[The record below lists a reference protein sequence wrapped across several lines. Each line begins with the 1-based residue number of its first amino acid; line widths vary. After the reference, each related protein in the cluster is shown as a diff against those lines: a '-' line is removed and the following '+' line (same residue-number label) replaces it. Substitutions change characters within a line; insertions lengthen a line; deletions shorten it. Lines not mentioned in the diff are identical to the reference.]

1 MFSTHLKKIMI
12 ATVIASLSLPALAEV
27 KKESKNGYNWLI
39 STDLKSILK
48 TAEAGEGYKLE
59 GQKKKLEGWLAG
71 VDTTKAKDGTTL
83 YILQIAES
91 FNVDLPGLRPNT
103 ANPNDNLSFFCVTA
117 DRGAVQKLDKN
128 KLVAFNAEIRE
139 IKSGGYK
146 QDFGA
151 TSAGTRMTSTVK
163 QNAVL
168 AKCDF

>member
-1 MFSTHLKKIMI
+1 MFRIFLIVT
-12 ATVIASLSLPALAEV
+12 AIASLSLPVQAEV
-27 KKESKNGYNWLI
+27 KKESKNGYSWLI
-39 STDLKSILK
+39 STDLKAALK
-48 TAEAGEGYKLE
+48 AAEAGEGYKLE
-59 GQKKKLEGWLAG
+59 GQKRKFEGWLAA
-71 VDTTKAKDGTTL
+71 VDTTKANDGTTL

-91 FNVDLPGLRPNT
+91 FNIDLPGLRPNT
-103 ANPNDNLSFFCVTA
+103 ANPNGNLSFFCVTA
-117 DRGAVQKLDKN
+117 DRAAVQRLDKN

-151 TSAGTRMTSTVK
+151 TSSGTRMTSTVK